1 MNSGVNTGRYIS
13 KSPGLSG
20 RHPAVAPGQGV
31 REGAVDELE
40 LRPILPQ
47 AHPRSY
53 QLLLLC
59 STADRSQVWLQCLC
73 VHGPGPS
80 PRKLITNHP
89 RAWLQCLRV
98 GEPGPGLDVCGLYL
112 ERQHLAELDPTPSVL
127 DY

>member
-1 MNSGVNTGRYIS
+1 MNSGFHTGLYIS

-40 LRPILPQ
+40 LRY
-47 AHPRSY
+47 R
-53 QLLLLC
+53 LLLLC

-73 VHGPGPS
+73 VRGPGPS
-80 PRKLITNHP
+80 PRKLNTNHT
-89 RAWLQCLRV
+89 RAWFQCLRV
-98 GEPGPGLDVCGLYL
+98 GEPGPGLVVCGLYF